1 MLKLRR
7 KDFSTM
13 SWKVADPFYYFT
25 FTILA
30 LKWIEYKRKAYE
42 WKKSLI
48 ADELRLSISYN
59 INQVSYPI
67 KKKVGDDLQT
77 NDWLIQVEKDIEK
90 KFLQLN
96 TEYVT
101 IVNAQNKLVRQ
112 KVTVISYFTMRKQC
126 MSQLL

>member
-1 MLKLRR
+1 M
-7 KDFSTM
+7 
-13 SWKVADPFYYFT
+13 
-25 FTILA
+25 
-30 LKWIEYKRKAYE
+30 
-42 WKKSLI
+42 
-48 ADELRLSISYN
+48 SISYN